1 MVAPPL
7 LGSHE
12 GLAMGL
18 YQGEASE
25 RCLDESLAITK
36 ACLDGFS
43 VRSSQRPIGGTTM
56 IA

>member
-7 LGSHE
+7 RGSHY

-25 RCLDESLAITK
+25 RCLDESFAITK
-36 ACLDGFS
+36 AYLDGFS
-43 VRSSQRPIGGTTM
+43 VRSWQRLIGGTTM